1 MSTTPHDALF
11 KAVFGQPEHARG
23 ILRSIVPAAIGEAI
37 DWRALTLCPGSFV
50 DAALAHQHTDLLYST
65 RWRGGKEALLYFLFE
80 HQSTPP
86 SSELMAF
93 RLLRYQVRIWER
105 WWAEHP
111 KAPRLPAIVPIV
123 LYHGEARWAEART
136 FEELLELPV
145 ELRAELE
152 PYLVRC
158 RYLLHDLSDF
168 SEEDLRENVWATALA
183 KLVAVLFRQG
193 RVAADPSLLLFRWM
207 SALREVA
214 AAANGLDALAQLLR
228 YILEVNEHA
237 TAEQLQLVLERG
249 LGPEAQE
256 TFMTL
261 AQQLREQGRE
271 QGLAQGR
278 EQGLA
283 QGREQ
288 REQASRALLLRL
300 MQQRFGAALEPH
312 HEQRLHSA
320 TLEQVEAWLQRILT
334 AASPAE
340 LLAD

>member
-23 ILRSIVPAAIGEAI
+23 ILRSIVPAAVGEAI

-168 SEEDLRENVWATALA
+168 SEEELRENVWATALT

-228 YILEVNEHA
+228 YILEVNEFA
-237 TAEQLQLVLERG
+237 TAEQLHLVLERG

-271 QGLAQGR
+271 QGLAQG
-278 EQGLA
+278 LA
-283 QGREQ
+283 Q

-312 HEQRLHSA
+312 HEQRLQSA
-320 TLEQVEAWLQRILT
+320 TLEQVEGWLLRILT